1 MSQPEQT
8 VRPVAVVPAAPADR
22 DRAARVLAAAFA
34 TDAHTVGLLP
44 HRDTDAQLFA
54 MFSASVTERL
64 RTGGQVWLARD
75 PADGRVLGVAMWEA
89 PGEKG
94 SMPARLRSVVAALR
108 VHRGRIC
115 DAMGT
120 NRLADR
126 HRPRVPHWYLA
137 VIGTDPAAR
146 GRGAA
151 SALIRHRLGAADARG
166 HGTYLESSTPD
177 NVPIY
182 QRYGFSEIATVPAR
196 GTTPL
201 IGMWRPPAAPPGG

>member
-1 MSQPEQT
+1 
-8 VRPVAVVPAAPADR
+8 
-22 DRAARVLAAAFA
+22 
-34 TDAHTVGLLP
+34 G
-44 HRDTDAQLFA
+44 DTDAQLFA

-146 GRGAA
+146 GRG
-151 SALIRHRLGAADARG
+151 